1 LAYRVANAQAY
12 WTIFLASFAFGALG
26 MILAWFV
33 AQNDK
38 SKENVVAGII
48 HSTAD
53 EKALETEEG

>member
-1 LAYRVANAQAY
+1 
-12 WTIFLASFAFGALG
+12 